1 MLCVSVA
8 SRILA
13 ATGAFRCSSKPSRAG
28 TPALVAAAAAC
39 EALAV
44 IAMVHR
50 RVAGVSGCQSSLALS
65 SCTCWPV
72 ERSLRA
78 CYVNHLLCSCLQA
91 EVESWPHRVIAS
103 LFRKHSR

>member
-13 ATGAFRCSSKPSRAG
+13 ATGAFRCCSKPSRAG

-50 RVAGVSGCQSSLALS
+50 CWSFRMSKQFGTEFMYLLASGALAPCMLCEPSSLLVFAGGGGIL
-65 SCTCWPV
+65 
-72 ERSLRA
+72 A
-78 CYVNHLLCSCLQA
+78 A
-91 EVESWPHRVIAS
+91 
-103 LFRKHSR
+103 